1 SFRAARSEG
10 RIGGQFAWDEGQ
22 WSGSLSVAADALMV
36 EPQPGMRVAVAPD
49 LKFTFTPARIT
60 IAGQMRV
67 PEAQLEITELPEQAV
82 SVSSDAVIVGEAEGR
97 GPGIQVATDLQVVLG
112 EEVFFEGFGLETN
125 ITGSLRLQQQAGER
139 LRANGKLQLV
149 EGRYNAYGQN
159 LLIRSGD
166 LVFVGDVDNPQIR
179 LEAIRAD
186 TGSAVTVGLRAS
198 GPARN
203 PQVALFSTPDMPQQA
218 QLSYLL
224 TGNPPGTNVET

>member
-1 SFRAARSEG
+1 
-10 RIGGQFAWDEGQ
+10 
-22 WSGSLSVAADALMV
+22 
-36 EPQPGMRVAVAPD
+36 
-49 LKFTFTPARIT
+49 
-60 IAGQMRV
+60 
-67 PEAQLEITELPEQAV
+67 
-82 SVSSDAVIVGEAEGR
+82 
-97 GPGIQVATDLQVVLG
+97 
-112 EEVFFEGFGLETN
+112 
-125 ITGSLRLQQQAGER
+125 
-139 LRANGKLQLV
+139 QLV

-224 TGNPPGTNVET
+224 TGNPPGTNVETDPQLAAAEAALSYALESDIGAGITRRAGDALGIEDLKVTAGATDEGTQIGLSGYLTPYLLVRYGVGVCDASITVTLRYQMTRSVYLEAISGENSDLGVMWTFERN